1 MKAIRIDVYGI
12 LTEENLPTGE
22 GARFNRGRR

>member
-1 MKAIRIDVYGI
+1 MKAVRIAVYGT
-12 LTEENLPTGE
+12 LTEEDLPTGE